1 MIEPYRIKIF
11 KGDFLTIKNISPP
24 LFLKQFSTNFEEMY
38 FLILK
43 KKLDQRGF
51 LKKKPWKKLW
61 PNSKKY

>member
-43 KKLDQRGF
+43 KNLTKEDF
-51 LKKKPWKKLW
+51 WKKSHEK
-61 PNSKKY
+61 NYDQNY